1 MTANQLPEHI
11 LDEAADWYD
20 QLDSLSAEQQT
31 QYQTWLAQNPLHVQ
45 AIGWLQKHLQAHDQA
60 LLLALE
66 QTPPQADDNK
76 VVALPVKAPRRWTSL
91 AVAASVLLGCALI
104 FSQLRQ
110 GGPAAV
116 VADQPLA
123 TAAGEVLSQ
132 ALADGSAISLA
143 AATRLHVR
151 LQPDRREV
159 VLHEGEAFFE
169 VAPDKE
175 RPFTVDAGSVQVR
188 VLGTGFDVDRSAGG
202 VAVEVAHGRVEV
214 SWEGEK
220 HILLAGDALRVRDGR
235 AELYH
240 GDHVASWR
248 EGWRNADNEALSV
261 TLEHLQRYSQR
272 PIRTEDLPPGLHF
285 SGRYRTQ
292 DVEGTLHLIA
302 GLFGLQLNVQPDALV
317 LAGADGTAR

>member
-1 MTANQLPEHI
+1 MTAKQLPEHI

-20 QLDSLSAEQQT
+20 QLGSLSVPQQA
-31 QYQTWLAQNPLHVQ
+31 QYQAWLAQDAQHAQ
-45 AIGWLQKHLQAHDQA
+45 AIDWLQKHLQAHDQA
-60 LLLALE
+60 LLLALK
-66 QTPPQADDNK
+66 QTPLAEDHDT
-76 VVALPVKAPRRWTSL
+76 VVPLPVKAPRRWTSL
-91 AVAASVLLGCALI
+91 ALAASVVLGCALL
-104 FSQLRQ
+104 FSQLHQ
-110 GGPAAV
+110 HGPDSTL
-116 VADQPLA
+116 ADRALT
-123 TAAGEVLSQ
+123 TAAGEVRSEP
-132 ALADGSAISLA
+132 LADGSAISLA

-151 LQPDRREV
+151 LQSDRRDV

-169 VAPDKE
+169 VAPDKN

-188 VLGTGFDVDRSAGG
+188 VLGTGFDVDRSAAG

-220 HILLAGDALRVRDGR
+220 HILLAGDALRVRDGH

-248 EGWRNADNEALSV
+248 DGWRNADNEALST

-302 GLFGLQLNVQPDALV
+302 GLFGLHLNVQADALV
-317 LAGADGTAR
+317 LAGADGTAH